1 MWDTPLRLTASLP
14 LKIGLLPQK
23 ESLHRLQRSIFRWR
37 WLLVSGRLTC
47 LKWRIPAS
55 YVCCPQKVLGWNKHG
70 CLIWIRGTWP
80 VVEKIY
86 DVLLDKILV
95 PWDGYNKH
103 RTIRGIYV
111 GTGLKTVSVNSQQG
125 FLHNKKN
132 IYPLLHSLSSGM
144 PQDIWIFFSKMWG
157 YLLVRNCTCLKKT
170 SCGTPLCAMS
180 QAGSL
185 LDCVA
190 VLRQRFRELS

>member
-1 MWDTPLRLTASLP
+1 MDDWKNFEHECRCCETLP
-14 LKIGLLPQK
+14 KTNGEFTSENRPNLPQK

-55 YVCCPQKVLGWNKHG
+55 CVCCPQKVLGWNKHG
-70 CLIWIRGTWP
+70 CLIWIKANMTGGGM
-80 VVEKIY
+80 IY

-125 FLHNKKN
+125 FLHSNKK
-132 IYPLLHSLSSGM
+132 ISTHCYT
-144 PQDIWIFFSKMWG
+144 
-157 YLLVRNCTCLKKT
+157 V
-170 SCGTPLCAMS
+170 
-180 QAGSL
+180 
-185 LDCVA
+185 
-190 VLRQRFRELS
+190 